1 MTPANERS
9 ATQARVAMERGEFSA
24 CDLLAACLDRID
36 TRDGW
41 VKAWRYLD
49 DEGAVATAKDMDR
62 RSAESLVLNGP
73 LYGLPLGIKDIIDT
87 ADMSTTYGSAA
98 YPSNQ
103 TTHDAACVSLVR
115 AAGGIPLGKTV
126 TTEFAYFEPGNTT
139 NPHNPDHTPGGSSS
153 GSAAAVADFM
163 VPLAF
168 GTQTGGSVIRP
179 ASYCGVVGYKATY
192 GALPMYGVKAL
203 AHDLD
208 TLGWFCREVADID
221 LMRAA
226 LIGAPIGVEARQP
239 RIGLCRTHE
248 WEQADPDSQAAVL
261 NAARSLET
269 AGAKVCDV
277 HLPTMFADLTSWQ
290 KIVMAQNAARDLSFE
305 YNQLRDR
312 LSSHVV
318 DLIEQGLSVDFKNY
332 QAALAAATN
341 GRFAL
346 GEIFQGVDVL
356 LCPSAPGEAPEGLES
371 TGDPI
376 HNRMWT
382 LLGNPCINLPGHLG
396 AHGLPVGV
404 QAVGAMG
411 SDENLIGFCK
421 WMERKIV

>member
-1 MTPANERS
+1 M
-9 ATQARVAMERGEFSA
+9 
-24 CDLLAACLDRID
+24 
-36 TRDGW
+36 
-41 VKAWRYLD
+41 
-49 DEGAVATAKDMDR
+49 
-62 RSAESLVLNGP
+62 
-73 LYGLPLGIKDIIDT
+73 
-87 ADMSTTYGSAA
+87 
-98 YPSNQ
+98 
-103 TTHDAACVSLVR
+103 
-115 AAGGIPLGKTV
+115 
-126 TTEFAYFEPGNTT
+126 
-139 NPHNPDHTPGGSSS
+139 
-153 GSAAAVADFM
+153 
-163 VPLAF
+163 
-168 GTQTGGSVIRP
+168 
-179 ASYCGVVGYKATY
+179 
-192 GALPMYGVKAL
+192 
-203 AHDLD
+203 
-208 TLGWFCREVADID
+208 
-221 LMRAA
+221 
-226 LIGAPIGVEARQP
+226 
-239 RIGLCRTHE
+239 
-248 WEQADPDSQAAVL
+248 
-261 NAARSLET
+261 
-269 AGAKVCDV
+269 CDV
-277 HLPTMFADLTSWQ
+277 HLPTVFADLTSRQ

-404 QAVGAMG
+404 QVVGAMG
-411 SDENLIGFCK
+411 SDENLISFCK